1 MAPGRLSVTRAEIA
15 SLQDRWQVA
24 EEAAIQGIEIARAIG
39 REKYE
44 TSARIV
50 LGSALLEQG
59 SRRPTV
65 SVILRRDGV
74 RSLDAVGDDGG
85 AADAGQDAVESVT
98 SFVAGMSSEHAAS
111 VLGSRDVREIVL
123 RRADVGHTA

>member
-1 MAPGRLSVTRAEIA
+1 MAPGRLSVARAEIA

-24 EEAAIQGIEIARAIG
+24 EEAAIQAIEIARAIG

-59 SRRPTV
+59 PRRPTV

-74 RSLDAVGDDGG
+74 RSLRWPVRWTPLAMT
-85 AADAGQDAVESVT
+85 AAQPTRARTRSR
-98 SFVAGMSSEHAAS
+98 AS
-111 VLGSRDVREIVL
+111 
-123 RRADVGHTA
+123 RRSLQA